1 MSARALMPVSV
12 GGALAALFVAMP
24 SGAQALSDPTQPPSF
39 SGLPAESPAAPGG
52 PALQSIL
59 VGPGRRHAVIDGR
72 QVKVGDRVGDARIV
86 AIDFDAV
93 RLREG
98 TTTRVMK
105 LIPDIQKSAAKI
117 STTGADP
124 QGDSKGRGR

>member
-1 MSARALMPVSV
+1 
-12 GGALAALFVAMP
+12 
-24 SGAQALSDPTQPPSF
+24 
-39 SGLPAESPAAPGG
+39 
-52 PALQSIL
+52 
-59 VGPGRRHAVIDGR
+59 
-72 QVKVGDRVGDARIV
+72 VKIGDRVGDARIV
-86 AIDFDAV
+86 AIEFDAV

-105 LIPDIQKSAAKI
+105 LIPDIQKSATKI